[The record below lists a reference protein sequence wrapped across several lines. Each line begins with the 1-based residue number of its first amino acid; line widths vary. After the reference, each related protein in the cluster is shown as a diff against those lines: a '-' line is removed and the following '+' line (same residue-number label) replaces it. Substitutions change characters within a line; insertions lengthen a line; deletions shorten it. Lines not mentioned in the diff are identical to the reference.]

1 MDNRLGSRDLLT
13 VELMSNMAVEGVTD
27 YNITTMQPTTVRW
40 KWKQLISALLA
51 KVKLKTIK
59 AMT

>member
-1 MDNRLGSRDLLT
+1 ML
-13 VELMSNMAVEGVTD
+13 NMTVEGVTD
-27 YNITTMQPTTVRW
+27 HNITTMQPATVRW

-51 KVKLKTIK
+51 KVKQKTIK